1 MMETSVVP
9 FPFFREPSMMVSSS
23 KQQKGY
29 KNIYA
34 YSLDGGAT
42 WISTDA
48 AKDDTNKIN
57 LGISRNRGRTFD
69 SVATL
74 KYSGT
79 SPVPAPSPSPTP
91 TPTPSPTVPIL
102 GTVDVVNHSTTDSD
116 DTIKKWV
123 AAVQLQAN
131 NDISKYWSYTVQMNV
146 LPKGATPTKGH
157 WMCGFFD
164 NSTDAG
170 VLGWHD
176 VTPDGQPLIKVFTKE
191 SEKYGESPSV
201 TLSHEIA
208 ESIGDP
214 DANTTIKGYDESGK
228 PCLYFMENCDPVE
241 AREYNVNGVPVS
253 DFVTPAWWVA
263 SSTTGATR
271 MDFLGA
277 ISKPYEIL
285 QGGYML
291 VSYDNGQNW
300 NEVDKFSKLA
310 ARHRSPHSR
319 WELYKTPLENRK
331 RSTFKTK

>member
-1 MMETSVVP
+1 
-9 FPFFREPSMMVSSS
+9 MMVSSS

-29 KNIYA
+29 KNVYG
-34 YSLDGGAT
+34 YSINGGAT
-42 WISTDA
+42 WISEDA
-48 AKDDTNKIN
+48 KAGDVYQIN
-57 LGISRNRGRTFD
+57 LGISRNRGKSFNNL
-69 SVATL
+69 ATL
-74 KYSGT
+74 KYDPT
-79 SPVPAPSPSPTP
+79 VPLPPQPGPTPSPTPTPTPGPTPTP

-146 LPKGATPTKGH
+146 LSKGATPTKGH

-164 NSTDAG
+164 NSDQAG
-170 VLGWHD
+170 VLGWHS
-176 VTPDGQPLIKVFTKE
+176 VGPNNEPLIKCFTAE
-191 SEKYGESPSV
+191 SERFGESPSV

-214 DANTTIKGYDESGK
+214 DANTTIKGFDENGK

-253 DFVTPAWWVA
+253 DFVTPAWWNA
-263 SSTTGATR
+263 SSTSATK

-277 ISKPYEIL
+277 ISKPYQIL
-285 QGGYML
+285 KGGYME
-291 VSYDNGQNW
+291 VSYDNGNSW
-300 NEVDKFSKLA
+300 SEVDKFSKFKHMHK
-310 ARHRSPHSR
+310 RPQSR
-319 WELYKTPLENRK
+319 WNLYKTPLQDRQK
-331 RSTFKTK
+331 STFKTN